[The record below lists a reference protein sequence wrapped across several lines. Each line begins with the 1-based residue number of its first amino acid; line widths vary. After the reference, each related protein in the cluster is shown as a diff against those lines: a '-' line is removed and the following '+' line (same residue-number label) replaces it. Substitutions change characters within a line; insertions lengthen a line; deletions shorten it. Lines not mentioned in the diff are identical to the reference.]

1 MLALPKAVAGTGW
14 VGILLIILSAA
25 AAAQAAVYLGECWLI
40 IEERWPEFKS
50 VQSDPYA
57 VIGLKAFGRKTQV
70 LVSLSVSI
78 QLYGVAIVFLS
89 LCSELIRELLNDSG
103 FAMDITTCH
112 WIIIIGL
119 ISIPFMWLPTP
130 AEISFV
136 AYTAMSCTAISCAF
150 VLAIFIQEGVSQSKC
165 APPVPIVTTGTFF
178 LSLGTIAFAYGG
190 AATFP
195 TFQVQST
202 CAVNGMHA
210 SCYFMLSASSL
221 R

>member
-14 VGILLIILSAA
+14 SGIALIAVSAL
-25 AAAQAAVYLGECWLI
+25 AAAQAAIYLGKCWLI
-40 IEERWPEFKS
+40 IEERWPEFRS

-89 LCSELIRELLNDSG
+89 LCAELVRELLHDSNM
-103 FAMDITTCH
+103 AMSVGTCH
-112 WIIIIGL
+112 WIIIIG
-119 ISIPFMWLPTP
+119 IVSIPFMWLPTP

-150 VLAIFIQEGVSQSKC
+150 VLAIFIQEGVSESHC
-165 APPVPIVTTGTFF
+165 SPPAPVVTTGSFF

-195 TFQVQST
+195 TFQV
-202 CAVNGMHA
+202 
-210 SCYFMLSASSL
+210 SSRL
-221 R
+221 LICRMPNRQLIQ